1 MTKPRDLPTVLI
13 VDDNPADRMLAVTA
27 LHRARLKNPV
37 VELENGQELMDYLL
51 RSGKHADAP
60 VGKPMVVLL
69 DINMPVKSGLEAL
82 KEIKTNPAL
91 HNIPVIILTT
101 SSADRDI
108 VQAYDL
114 GVNSFISKPLSF
126 PDFLEVMRQVGQYWL
141 ELVSIPPAAD
151 KSGRPR

>member
-51 RSGKHADAP
+51 RSGKYADAP

-141 ELVSIPPAAD
+141 ELVSIPPAD
-151 KSGRPR
+151 KSDRRR